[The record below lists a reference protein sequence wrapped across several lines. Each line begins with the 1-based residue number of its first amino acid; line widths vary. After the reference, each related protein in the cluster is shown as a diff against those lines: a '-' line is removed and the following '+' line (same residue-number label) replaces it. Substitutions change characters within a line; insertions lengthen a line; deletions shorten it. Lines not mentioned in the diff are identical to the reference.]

1 MGYIVALSRPSIE
14 DLTGTCYVVGVPNS
28 LWPSDGDDGWDPN
41 GVTECLVVG
50 ECVGKYTFPDKK
62 SRDTYIIECTCDG
75 EMYPVTTKML
85 ERIAG
90 GSSRPR

>member
-1 MGYIVALSRPSIE
+1 MV
-14 DLTGTCYVVGVPNS
+14 DVPNS

-75 EMYPVTTKML
+75 EMYPVTVKML